1 MRRGLAL
8 ALVVSVL
15 HPGCPSVPTKTY
27 DARRRAQHQPGSL
40 VQDYLEESLSEHP
53 LMSPPVNP
61 THLDA
66 TWLPSHIMDEQ
77 AKSRTQLAL
86 KKVTKFVD
94 SPQGEEFPQTSTM
107 FQWYEL
113 EEFEAYRQLG
123 YLMGWAYLSSLS
135 FNEAELTPAAACH
148 AL

>member
-1 MRRGLAL
+1 VNRPDGTPTVIHYLKPYAYNRRLFKKNPSLA
-8 ALVVSVL
+8 APGKISVSAD
-15 HPGCPSVPTKTY
+15 PESG
-27 DARRRAQHQPGSL
+27 RSL
-40 VQDYLEESLSEHP
+40 TSQP

-66 TWLPSHIMDEQ
+66 DWLMPLITEEKARERVH
-77 AKSRTQLAL
+77 LAL
-86 KKVTKFVD
+86 KKVTRFVD
-94 SPQGEEFPQTSTM
+94 SPKGEEFPQTSTM

-123 YLMGWAYLSSLS
+123 YLMGWAYLSTVKFSS
-135 FNEAELTPAAACH
+135 DELTPTSSCN